1 MGAVADFFDDPWGTI
16 TDGAERAWDQFTDL
30 FDADAWMH
38 DPLGQLVEAVG
49 IGDIPRTLGAS
60 LSYREIY
67 NGIKEGAED
76 LAEDLAHSLGYGGK
90 DAESGGVT
98 AAKSPAADTV
108 GDVLQKN
115 KGSEDGGAVVPE
127 VETKGNVGGEGS
139 GNNGAGGNRAA
150 ALVSSG
156 LVSQGAGTFGFTE
169 PDDASKKAVQKLGA

>member
-16 TDGAERAWDQFTDL
+16 TDGVERGWEQFTDL
-30 FDADAWMH
+30 FDMDAWMH
-38 DPLGQLVEAVG
+38 DPLGQLVEVVG
-49 IGDIPRTLGAS
+49 VASAPATMGAS
-60 LSYREIY
+60 LFAREAY

-76 LAEDLAHSLGYGGK
+76 LAHSLGFSGK
-90 DAESGGVT
+90 DSEGGGVT
-98 AAKSPAADTV
+98 AEKSPAADTIV
-108 GDVLQKN
+108 DVIQKD

-150 ALVSSG
+150 ALIRSG

-169 PDDASKKAVQKLGA
+169 PDDASKRTVQKLGA